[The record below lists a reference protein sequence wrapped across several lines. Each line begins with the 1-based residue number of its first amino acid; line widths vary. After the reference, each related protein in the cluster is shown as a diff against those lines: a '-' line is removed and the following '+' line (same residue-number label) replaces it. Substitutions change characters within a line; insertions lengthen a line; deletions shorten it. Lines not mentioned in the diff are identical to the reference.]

1 MNRMQSYMYVLHV
14 CAALGRYDEAD
25 ADARRALI
33 LDKTYLK
40 GYFRLASSL
49 KARKLYIEAAG
60 VASLGLDVDPE
71 NAPLRKLKAACTKE
85 SAAQT
90 NANSKKIFGNLYN
103 DKNSSSKNADCGHP
117 SSKSS
122 KKISSSDSSSSSS
135 KQTQSSSSTSS
146 ISTADF
152 TDIERK
158 MFQNV
163 TTLVKRLQN
172 GEFSSSEADL
182 HMLQGTFRKLAD
194 TDTFADLVF
203 PGVPTDTLKGLPR
216 SLNDLMQWKSMSM
229 MVEEALPKVAC
240 AAGRIFDGMCLVFF
254 YCDLS
259 TGVSDILSPA
269 ISTRALLLKS

>member
-1 MNRMQSYMYVLHV
+1 LN
-14 CAALGRYDEAD
+14 RYDEAD

-71 NAPLRKLKAACTKE
+71 NAPLRKIKTACTKE

-90 NANSKKIFGNLYN
+90 TANSKKIFGNLYN
-103 DKNSSSKNADCGHP
+103 DKSSSQKSSECGHS

-122 KKISSSDSSSSSS
+122 KKRSSSSSVAKNAKS
-135 KQTQSSSSTSS
+135 GVSASSTLEEY
-146 ISTADF
+146 

-158 MFQNV
+158 MLQNIKN
-163 TTLVKRLQN
+163 LVSRLQK
-172 GEFSSSEADL
+172 GEFSSGEADL

-194 TDTFADLVF
+194 SDTFADLVF
-203 PGVPTDTLKGLPR
+203 PGVPTEVLKGLPQT
-216 SLNDLMQWKSMSM
+216 LNDLLQWKSMSM
-229 MVEEALPKVAC
+229 MVDDALPKVAR
-240 AAGRIFDGMCLVFF
+240 AAGKIFEGMECSFPFCPLFPVLLHVYLLV
-254 YCDLS
+254 
-259 TGVSDILSPA
+259 
-269 ISTRALLLKS
+269 